1 LTGPPIDSNHLP
13 DPQDEDEDVLG
24 NGPGS
29 EAAGSSPKE
38 DGAPVPP
45 DMASVQTGGG
55 SYIEGRVDTG
65 GGHFAGRDQYIITY
79 VTQQV
84 PEREAL
90 DIEDLP
96 PEHGQPPFQG
106 LQYFT
111 EEDAERFFG
120 RETLTARLVARLKQE
135 RFLAVIGASGSGKSS
150 LVRAGVIP
158 ALRGGRMLAEGVLP
172 PVQAPR
178 WAMLTLAPGA
188 HPLETLATALSGPE
202 AALSELAGLR
212 DELAEKP
219 EFLSLAV
226 GRYLNQQ
233 RRPHL
238 LLFIDQFEELF
249 TLCRSP
255 QEREAFIS
263 ALLQAVSGENQAAL
277 TVLIALRADYYADI
291 SRYDQLRLV
300 VAEHQEFIGAMNRDE
315 LASAID
321 RPLAL
326 GNWKI
331 QEGLIK
337 TILDDIGYE
346 PGALPL
352 LSHAL
357 HETWLRRRGRTLTL
371 SGYTEAGGV
380 RGAIAQTAESVFRGL
395 PPEQQPV
402 ARMIF
407 LRMAEIGQDTQVT
420 RRRATYAEMITRAT
434 DELVL
439 EAVIQVLAE
448 ARLVITGVLPGAQ
461 LEKDWS
467 VSGRVVEVAHEALIR
482 EWPAFRG
489 WLEEDREGLILHQ
502 NLTADARDW
511 VKMERDAGMLYRGGR
526 LQRALEWAGKNQDAL
541 SLLDEQFLQAS
552 REAAEEEAR
561 QLTRLQQARRM
572 QRTFGL
578 LAGALVVVVA
588 YLVYTFLIY
597 RAPAVMDG
605 LYNIAVADFDFGDLA
620 LEGGRGLHQLVSEA
634 IQAELAGNANFL
646 VWSDSPELWR
656 EARVKIGPVAG
667 ETPAEKLANAAALG
681 ERLRADMLIFGTGP
695 AGQVGQA
702 GPASGQGQPLNIEF
716 YLAPRQGYNY
726 EDLQGGFNLGCSDPL
741 DASMEAEAV
750 RQAFDHCARAMA
762 WVAIGLSEAQLGR
775 SLEALEAFFRAERF
789 YPDSEVI
796 QFLLGREYLFMV
808 DREAVLEFV
817 REGFEAEAEE
827 KFARAIELNPAYPRA
842 YSGLGSVYNKRA
854 RRLLHEQQDGA
865 AAAGLVE
872 KSIQLYGQ
880 AYELSAA
887 SPDAGLP
894 LDKVARLGLG
904 NAYSLKGQVLQQ
916 QGDPAG
922 ALELFELA
930 IAELESTLEAFHSTR
945 QTRYLTQS
953 YEYLGVTFEWKGYTQ
968 LLSGANEPGLQ
979 DYRQALVYYEDCIAQ
994 GEQTQ
999 DAIVKREIVEKIC
1012 QPNWEKV
1019 KTYLDGIAGSG

>member
-1 LTGPPIDSNHLP
+1 LTGPPHDSNHLP
-13 DPQDEDEDVLG
+13 DPQDEDAPG
-24 NGPGS
+24 NGPAPEEPGS
-29 EAAGSSPKE
+29 LPQEPAGYRSIE
-38 DGAPVPP
+38 TQGA
-45 DMASVQTGGG
+45 
-55 SYIEGRVDTG
+55 YIEGQVDTG
-65 GGHFAGRDQYIITY
+65 GGDFVGRDKYVITY
-79 VTQQV
+79 ITQQV
-84 PEREAL
+84 PEREAQ

-96 PEHGQPPFQG
+96 PEPGKPPFQG
-106 LQYFT
+106 LQYFA

-158 ALRGGRMLAEGVLP
+158 ALRGGRKLAEGVLP
-172 PVQAPR
+172 PVEAPR

-188 HPLETLATALSGPE
+188 HPLETLATALSGPG

-212 DELAEKP
+212 DELSEKP
-219 EFLSLAV
+219 EFLSLVV

-233 RRPHL
+233 KRPHL

-263 ALLQAVSGENQAAL
+263 ALLQAVSGEGQAAL

-380 RGAIAQTAESVFRGL
+380 RGAIAQTAEAVFRGL
-395 PPEQQPV
+395 PPEHQPV

-511 VKMERDAGMLYRGGR
+511 VKMEREAGMLYRGGR
-526 LQRALEWAGKNQDAL
+526 LQRVLNWARENQDAL

-552 REAAEEEAR
+552 REAAGEEAR
-561 QLTRLQQARRM
+561 QLARLQQARRM
-572 QRTFGL
+572 QRSFGL
-578 LAGALVVVVA
+578 LAGVLMVVVA

-597 RAPAVMDG
+597 RAPGVMDG
-605 LYNIAVADFDFGDLA
+605 IYNIAVADFGDLP
-620 LEGGRGLHQLVSEA
+620 LEGGRGLHQLVSES
-634 IQAELAGNANFL
+634 IRAELAGNTNFL

-656 EARVKIGPVAG
+656 EARVNIGSVAG
-667 ETPAEKLANAAALG
+667 VTPTERLANAAALG
-681 ERLRADMLIFGTGP
+681 ERLRADMLIFGALP
-695 AGQVGQA
+695 SGQAEPGGQA
-702 GPASGQGQPLNIEF
+702 GPASGHGQPLNIEF

-741 DASMEAEAV
+741 DASTEAEAV

-775 SLEALEAFFRAERF
+775 SLEALEAFFRTERF

-817 REGFEAEAEE
+817 REGFEAKAEE
-827 KFARAIELNPAYPRA
+827 KFARAIQLNPAYPRA
-842 YSGLGSVYNKRA
+842 YTGLGSVYNKRA
-854 RRLLHEQQDGA
+854 RRLLHEQQDGV

-872 KSIQLYGQ
+872 KSIQLYRQ

-887 SPDAGLP
+887 SPHAGLP
-894 LDKVARLGLG
+894 LDEVARLGLG

-930 IAELESTLEAFHSTR
+930 IAELQDTLEPFHSAR
-945 QTRYLTQS
+945 QARYLTQA

-968 LLSGANEPGLQ
+968 LLSGANELGLQ
-979 DYRQALVYYEDCIAQ
+979 DYREALVYYEDCITQ